1 MGHIVNWSCGWI
13 VKDMRLPDYEATR
26 LLSPNEGRENVI
38 EIDFKK
44 GDGLIPVIIQDASTN
59 EVLMLGY
66 MNRMAWKRTLETGR
80 ASFWSRSRKKIWVK
94 GETSGHFQKIKEI
107 YLDCDGDTLLLKVDQ
122 IGGAACHTG
131 FRSCFHQRFK
141 KGKWKIS
148 GKRIFDPK
156 EVYGK

>member
-1 MGHIVNWSCGWI
+1 
-13 VKDMRLPDYEATR
+13 
-26 LLSPNEGRENVI
+26 VI

-44 GDGLIPVIIQDASTN
+44 GDGLIPVIIQDASTH

-66 MNRMAWKRTLETGR
+66 MNQEAWEKTIKTGR

-94 GETSGHFQKIKEI
+94 GETSKHFQEVKEI

-131 FRSCFHQRFK
+131 FRSRFHQRYEEK
-141 KGKWKIS
+141 KWEVS

>member
-1 MGHIVNWSCGWI
+1 MLRNRKLRTQNSEL
-13 VKDMRLPDYEATR
+13 RTAT
-26 LLSPNEGRENVI
+26 EEQTVI

-44 GDGLIPVIIQDASTN
+44 GDGLIPVIIQDASTH

-66 MNRMAWKRTLETGR
+66 MNQEAWEKTIKTGR

-94 GETSGHFQKIKEI
+94 GETSGHYQEVKEI
-107 YLDCDGDTLLLKVDQ
+107 RLGCDGDTLLLKVDQ

-131 FRSCFHQRFK
+131 FRSCFHQRFE
-141 KGKWKIS
+141 KGKWKVF

>member
-1 MGHIVNWSCGWI
+1 M
-13 VKDMRLPDYEATR
+13 
-26 LLSPNEGRENVI
+26 I

-66 MNRMAWKRTLETGR
+66 MNRESWEKTLETKK

-94 GETSGHFQKIKEI
+94 GETSGNFQEIKEI
-107 YLDCDGDTLLLKVDQ
+107 CLDCDGDTLLLKVDQ

-131 FRSCFHQRFK
+131 FRSCF
-141 KGKWKIS
+141 
-148 GKRIFDPK
+148 
-156 EVYGK
+156 Y

>member
-1 MGHIVNWSCGWI
+1 LTGG
-13 VKDMRLPDYEATR
+13 
-26 LLSPNEGRENVI
+26 GNVI
-38 EIDFKK
+38 KIDFKK
-44 GDGLIPVIIQDASTN
+44 GDGLIPVIIQDASTH

-66 MNRMAWKRTLETGR
+66 MNQEAWEKTIKTGR

-94 GETSGHFQKIKEI
+94 GETSKHFQEVKEI

-122 IGGAACHTG
+122 IGRAACHMG
-131 FRSCFHQRFK
+131 FRSCFHQRYEER
-141 KGKWKIS
+141 KWKVS

>member
-1 MGHIVNWSCGWI
+1 M
-13 VKDMRLPDYEATR
+13 
-26 LLSPNEGRENVI
+26 

-44 GDGLIPVIIQDASTN
+44 GDGLIPVIIQDATTR

-66 MNRMAWKRTLETGR
+66 MNREAWEKTVGTGR

-94 GETSGHFQKIKEI
+94 GEISGNYQEVREI
-107 YLDCDGDTLLLKVDQ
+107 RLDCDGDTLLLKVDQ

-131 FRSCFHQRFK
+131 FQSCFHQRYE
-141 KGKWKIS
+141 KGKWKVF

>member
-1 MGHIVNWSCGWI
+1 M
-13 VKDMRLPDYEATR
+13 
-26 LLSPNEGRENVI
+26 
-38 EIDFKK
+38 
-44 GDGLIPVIIQDASTN
+44 IIQEASTN

-66 MNRMAWKRTLETGR
+66 MNRASWEKTLETKK

-94 GETSGHFQKIKEI
+94 GETSGNFQEVKEI

-131 FRSCFHQRFK
+131 FKTCFHQRFD
-141 KGKWKIS
+141 KGHWKVT

>member
-1 MGHIVNWSCGWI
+1 LNPGTLESS
-13 VKDMRLPDYEATR
+13 
-26 LLSPNEGRENVI
+26 SPFKGGSVI

-44 GDGLIPVIIQDASTN
+44 GKGLIPVIIQDASTN

-66 MNRMAWKRTLETGR
+66 MNRESWKKTLETKK
-80 ASFWSRSRKKIWVK
+80 ASFWSRSHKKIWVK
-94 GETSGHFQKIKEI
+94 GETSGHFQKIKKI

-131 FRSCFHQRFK
+131 FRSCFHRRLE
-141 KGKWKIS
+141 KGKWKVF

>member
-1 MGHIVNWSCGWI
+1 M
-13 VKDMRLPDYEATR
+13 
-26 LLSPNEGRENVI
+26 I

-44 GDGLIPVIIQDASTN
+44 GEGLIPVIVQDASTK

-66 MNRMAWKRTLETGR
+66 MNRESWKKTLETKK

-94 GETSGHFQKIKEI
+94 GETSKHFQEVREV

-122 IGGAACHTG
+122 IGGAACHEG
-131 FRSCFHQRFK
+131 FRSCFHHRYEG
-141 KGKWKIS
+141 GKWKVF

>member
-1 MGHIVNWSCGWI
+1 M
-13 VKDMRLPDYEATR
+13 
-26 LLSPNEGRENVI
+26 I

-44 GDGLIPVIIQDASTN
+44 GKGLIPVIIQDASTN

-66 MNRMAWKRTLETGR
+66 MNRASWKKTLETKK

-94 GETSGHFQKIKEI
+94 GETSGNFQEIKEI
-107 YLDCDGDTLLLKVDQ
+107 CLDCDGDTLLLKVDQ

-131 FRSCFHQRFK
+131 FGSCFHRRFE
-141 KGKWKIS
+141 KGKWKVF